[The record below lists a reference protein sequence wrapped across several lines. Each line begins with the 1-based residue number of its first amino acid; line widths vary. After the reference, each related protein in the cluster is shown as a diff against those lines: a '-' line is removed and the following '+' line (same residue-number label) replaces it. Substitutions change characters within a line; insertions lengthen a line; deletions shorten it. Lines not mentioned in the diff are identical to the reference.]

1 MNETPEKIH
10 KRGIYLSEEL
20 AGTMKNIFGLKY
32 ETRTAESI
40 KVRLSGDY
48 YISNILRILLVLSM
62 KRASYTELI
71 ARTMFRNEHVFVKY
85 LKWMADRGWIT
96 RNADGIYE
104 IAEKGRKFL
113 DAF

>member
-1 MNETPEKIH
+1 MNEAKEKIH
-10 KRGIYLSEEL
+10 KRGIYLSEEMTS
-20 AGTMKNIFGLKY
+20 TMKNIFGLKY
-32 ETRTAESI
+32 ENRTAESI

-62 KRASYTELI
+62 KRASYTELM
-71 ARTMFRNEHVFVKY
+71 ARTMFRNEHMFAKY
-85 LKWMADRGWIT
+85 LKWMADRNWLT
-96 RNADGIYE
+96 RNEDGIYE